1 MDKRFLKKIIAQSP
15 EDLQI
20 ISACCSEAKVKI
32 SDIKYL
38 PSNKIFLLSL
48 SRIDR
53 ENENNKNLIKSV
65 IKFEFI
71 DSSKSKNIIQN
82 NQNIQL
88 ELLAIDIFKREHN
101 FEIILLFSKNRFI
114 TLTSEIVEV
123 TLEDLKLEKWL
134 KLSIVEVKT
143 IKIN

>member
-48 SRIDR
+48 LRIDR
-53 ENENNKNLIKSV
+53 EDENNKNLIKSV

-82 NQNIQL
+82 NQNILL
-88 ELLAIDIFKREHN
+88 ELLAIDIFKRENN

-114 TLTSEIVEV
+114 TFSSEVIEV
-123 TLEDLKLEKWL
+123 TLEDQKY
-134 KLSIVEVKT
+134 
-143 IKIN
+143 NNA

>member
-114 TLTSEIVEV
+114 TLTSEICEV
-123 TLEDLKLEKWL
+123 TLEDMEKWL
-134 KLSIVEVKT
+134 KLLIVEVKI

>member
-1 MDKRFLKKIIAQSP
+1 MDNKFLKKIIAQSP

-48 SRIDR
+48 LRIDR
-53 ENENNKNLIKSV
+53 EDENNKNSIKSV

-82 NQNIQL
+82 NQNILL
-88 ELLAIDIFKREHN
+88 ELLAIDIFKRN
-101 FEIILLFSKNRFI
+101 NKFEITLLFSKNRFI
-114 TLTSEIVEV
+114 TLKTEVIEV
-123 TLEDLKLEKWL
+123 TLEDQKLE
-134 KLSIVEVKT
+134 
-143 IKIN
+143 ND

>member
-48 SRIDR
+48 LRIDR
-53 ENENNKNLIKSV
+53 EDENNKNLIKSV

-82 NQNIQL
+82 NQNILL

-114 TLTSEIVEV
+114 TLTTEVIEV
-123 TLEDLKLEKWL
+123 TLEDQKLKDDK
-134 KLSIVEVKT
+134 S
-143 IKIN
+143 N